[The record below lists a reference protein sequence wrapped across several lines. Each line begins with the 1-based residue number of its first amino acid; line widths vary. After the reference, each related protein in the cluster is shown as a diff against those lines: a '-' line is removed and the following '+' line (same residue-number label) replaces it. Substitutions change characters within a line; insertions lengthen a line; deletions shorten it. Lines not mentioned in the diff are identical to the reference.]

1 MEQLVELVKALAWP
15 IAAIWLGYIFRG
27 EIRKLLSRMSHF
39 RYKDIEA
46 KFGEDL
52 TKAEAE
58 VAIAQAAHE
67 PKLPPPETLSMLDQL
82 RRIAEVSPRAA
93 IMEAWVLV
101 ESAAAEAGL
110 VAGSTI
116 PRTSPRMIMDYLARS
131 GSLPESSL
139 PLVERLRHL
148 RNKAAH
154 LPDFA
159 LSQEEAERYL
169 ELAVKSAEIIREAG
183 MPANKSMEPTA

>member
-1 MEQLVELVKALAWP
+1 MEHLVQLVKALAWP
-15 IAAIWLGYIFRG
+15 VAAVWLGYIFRG

-39 RYKDIEA
+39 KYKDIEA
-46 KFGEDL
+46 KFDEDL

-67 PKLPPPETLSMLDQL
+67 PKLPPQETLSKLDQL

-101 ESAAAEAGL
+101 ESAAAEVGL
-110 VAGSTI
+110 VAGTTI
-116 PRTSPRMIMDYLARS
+116 PRTSPRMIMQYLAKS

-139 PLVERLRHL
+139 LLVDRLRQL
-148 RNKAAH
+148 RNQAAH

-169 ELAVKSAEIIREAG
+169 ELAVKCAEIIREARI
-183 MPANKSMEPTA
+183 PANKAMEPTA